1 MTGRAAII
9 CLVKKKK
16 NNTEL
21 IFLSKFKL
29 KPRVS
34 YRLVPADWTRS
45 AVKLVSSG

>member
-9 CLVKKKK
+9 CLVKKN